1 MGFIE
6 VLQELR
12 WLVILHAAA
21 GELGALL
28 FLWVIIELKN
38 RREDGYLRAK
48 WVSFSGFVLLF
59 ISWFVSAVYYTGHYG
74 NIVKPV
80 IKEGNFAW
88 VHGVIMETK
97 EHVFIFIPILALLVF
112 IIIASTPNWAKD
124 KEIPGKPIYALSI
137 LVIVL
142 GFGMVSLGYIIS
154 AAARATLGGG
164 V

>member
-12 WLVILHAAA
+12 WLVVLHAAT

-28 FLWVIIELKN
+28 FLWVVIELKN
-38 RREDGYLRAK
+38 GQAAGYLRAK
-48 WVSFSGFVLLF
+48 WVSFSGFILLF
-59 ISWFVSAVYYTGHYG
+59 ASWFFSGSYYTTHYG
-74 NIVKPV
+74 SVVKPV
-80 IKEGNFAW
+80 IKGGDLAW

-97 EHVFIFIPILALLVF
+97 EHVFIFIPILALLTF
-112 IIIASTPNWAKD
+112 LIIAAFPKWSSSN
-124 KEIPGKPIYALSI
+124 EIPRKPVYALSI
-137 LVIVL
+137 LIIGL
-142 GFGMVSLGYIIS
+142 GFGMVGLGYIIS

>member
-1 MGFIE
+1 MGFVETLI
-6 VLQELR
+6 ELR
-12 WLVILHAAA
+12 WLVVLHAAT

-38 RREDGYLRAK
+38 RQEAGFQRAK
-48 WVSFSGFVLLF
+48 WVSLSGFILLFASWFFSG
-59 ISWFVSAVYYTGHYG
+59 AYYTTHYG
-74 NIVKPV
+74 AAVKPV
-80 IKEGNFAW
+80 IKGGDLAW

-112 IIIASTPNWAKD
+112 LILLAFPKWASGNG
-124 KEIPGKPIYALSI
+124 IPRKPVFALSI
-137 LVIVL
+137 LIIVL
-142 GFGMVSLGYIIS
+142 GFGMVGLGYIIS

>member
-6 VLQELR
+6 ILQELR
-12 WLVILHAAA
+12 WLVVLHAAT

-38 RREDGYLRAK
+38 RQEAGYLRAK
-48 WVSFSGFVLLF
+48 WVSFSGFILLF
-59 ISWFVSAVYYTGHYG
+59 TSWFISATYYTRHYG
-74 NIVKPV
+74 NVVKPV
-80 IKEGNFAW
+80 IKGGDFAW

-97 EHVFIFIPILALLVF
+97 EHVFIFIPTLALLTF
-112 IIIASTPNWAKD
+112 LIIAFLPNWSTDD
-124 KEIPGKPIYALSI
+124 KIPRKPVYALSI
-137 LVIVL
+137 LIIIL